1 MYTCSDSETLSYPPT
16 DAHSIIQNC
25 LECPNNSRWSFYST
39 FLPHS
44 TCLCCSLH
52 QSLFSLSPSLI
63 SLVCPSVAMLLG
75 QQYFCRLF
83 FSCMLFF
90 VLLFFLSYV
99 SSLFLKCLTSVFSSS
114 FTSALYVLLTSK
126 IHFVFLSFQLL
137 TNDVHFQD

>member
-1 MYTCSDSETLSYPPT
+1 MYTCSDSETLSYPST

-75 QQYFCRLF
+75 QQYFCCLF

-114 FTSALYVLLTSK
+114 FTSANSVCSSYLQNSLC
-126 IHFVFLSFQLL
+126 LSFFS
-137 TNDVHFQD
+137 TSYK